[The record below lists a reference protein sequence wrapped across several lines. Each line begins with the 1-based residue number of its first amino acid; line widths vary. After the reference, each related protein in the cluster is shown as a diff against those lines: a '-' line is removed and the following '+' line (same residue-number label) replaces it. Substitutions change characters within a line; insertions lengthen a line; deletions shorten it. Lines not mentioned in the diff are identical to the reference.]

1 MPPPPP
7 ADSGHSIT
15 ASANQPRLRTV
26 LAPNATP
33 LTYRGTNTYILGS
46 GHVAIIDPGPDIPA
60 HLTAILAALAPDER
74 VSHILV
80 THPHRDHSAL
90 APALSAATG
99 APISAFGTAT
109 DGRSPRMQDLA
120 AAGLASGGDGLDHIF
135 LPDQRLQDGDILI
148 GPDWQI
154 TALHTPGH
162 LGSHLCYSAGNWL
175 FSGDHVMG
183 WSSSVIS
190 PPDGD
195 MRAYMAALHRLDRPD
210 WALFLP
216 GHGDP
221 IHRPQHRVRALI
233 THRQQREAQ
242 ILAALSQGAA
252 TADSLTQTLYRDLS
266 PPLLPAARQNVLA
279 HLIDL
284 HEKNRI
290 HTPNPFTLASQF
302 HLI

>member
-1 MPPPPP
+1 MPSPDTTFPRQG
-7 ADSGHSIT
+7 S
-15 ASANQPRLRTV
+15 QPRLRTV
-26 LAPNATP
+26 LAPNAAP
-33 LTYRGTNTYILGS
+33 LTFRGTNTYILGS
-46 GHVAIIDPGPDIPA
+46 GRVAVIDPGPDMPA
-60 HLTAILAALAPDER
+60 HLDAIRAALDPGEA

-90 APALSAATG
+90 ATALSAATG
-99 APISAFGTAT
+99 APTLAFGTAT
-109 DGRSPRMQDLA
+109 DGRSLLMHSLA
-120 AAGLASGGDGLDHIF
+120 AAGLAAVGDGLDHAF
-135 LPDQRLQDGDILI
+135 LPDQRLSDGDTLA
-148 GPDWQI
+148 GSDWQI

-162 LGSHLCYSAGNWL
+162 LGSHLCFSAGDWL

-195 MRAYMAALHRLDRPD
+195 MRAYMDALHRINRPD

-221 IHRPQHRVRALI
+221 IPNPQDRVRTLI
-233 THRQQREAQ
+233 THRNDREAQ
-242 ILAALSQGAA
+242 ILAALLTGP
-252 TADSLTQTLYRDLS
+252 ADADTLAGRIYADL
-266 PPLLPAARQNVLA
+266 PPKLLPAARQNVLA

-284 HEKNRI
+284 QEKTRI
-290 HTPNPFTLASQF
+290 STPSPLHPTSRF

>member
-1 MPPPPP
+1 MPSPDL
-7 ADSGHSIT
+7 AALTQGS
-15 ASANQPRLRTV
+15 QPRLRTI
-26 LAPNATP
+26 LAPNAAP
-33 LTYRGTNTYILGS
+33 LTFRGTNTYILGS
-46 GHVAIIDPGPDIPA
+46 GRVAVIDPGPDLPT
-60 HLTAILAALAPDER
+60 HLEAIRAALDPGEA

-99 APISAFGTAT
+99 APILAFGTAT
-109 DGRSPRMQDLA
+109 EGRSPLMHSLA
-120 AAGLASGGDGLDHIF
+120 AAGLTAVGDGLDHAF
-135 LPDQRLQDGDILI
+135 LPDQRLTDSESLT

-162 LGSHLCYSAGNWL
+162 LSSHLCFSAGDWL

-195 MRAYMAALHRLDRPD
+195 MRAYMDALHRINRPD

-221 IHRPQHRVRALI
+221 IPNPQDRVGALI
-233 THRQQREAQ
+233 THRNNREAQ
-242 ILAALSQGAA
+242 ILAALRTSP
-252 TADSLTQTLYRDLS
+252 ADADTLARRLYADL
-266 PPLLPAARQNVLA
+266 PPQLLPAARQNVLA

-284 HEKNRI
+284 QEKNRVG
-290 HTPNPFTLASQF
+290 TPHPLHPNSRF

>member
-1 MPPPPP
+1 MPPPDLAAP
-7 ADSGHSIT
+7 ATGS
-15 ASANQPRLRTV
+15 QPRLRTI
-26 LAPNATP
+26 LAPNAAP
-33 LTYRGTNTYILGS
+33 LTFRGTNTYLLGS
-46 GHVAIIDPGPDIPA
+46 GRVAVIDPGPDLPA
-60 HLTAILAALAPDER
+60 HLDAIRAALDPGEA

-99 APISAFGTAT
+99 APILAYGTAT
-109 DGRSPRMQDLA
+109 DGRSPLMQGLA
-120 AAGLASGGDGLDHIF
+120 AAGLAAGGDGLDHAF
-135 LPDQRLQDGDILI
+135 RPDQRLADGATLS

-162 LGSHLCYSAGNWL
+162 LGSHLCFSAGDWL

-195 MRAYMAALHRLDRPD
+195 MRAYMEALERIDRPD

-221 IHRPQHRVRALI
+221 IPSPQDRVRALI
-233 THRQQREAQ
+233 THRRAREAQ
-242 ILAALSQGAA
+242 ILSALAPGP
-252 TADSLTQTLYRDLS
+252 ADADTLSRSLYSDLP

-279 HLIDL
+279 HLLDL
-284 HEKNRI
+284 QEKNRVATGAPL
-290 HTPNPFTLASQF
+290 HPTARF